1 VVQGW
6 EFAHYTRTVLHC
18 SYSERERPASP
29 ESEEDTMT
37 TITATATVPGTFCK
51 VKVPAGALARIA
63 ADVDAG
69 YECGAFMVGETS
81 VSWTAQ

>member
-1 VVQGW
+1 
-6 EFAHYTRTVLHC
+6 
-18 SYSERERPASP
+18 
-29 ESEEDTMT
+29 MT
-37 TITATATVPGTFCK
+37 TITATATIPGTFCK

-81 VSWTAQ
+81 VSWTAQTAQ